1 MRISDWSSDV
11 CSSDLFAQGAVVKN
25 DIRRHAR
32 FQRQFPAAGAQGVE
46 QRIADRIGR
55 RLPFAAPLP
64 LWRQHHRNRLLPA
77 QDRSGIGTK
86 LQATM
91 LIRLQ
96 RIAKKKGAGH
106 WLEQRAFFSTNDAK
120 DRKPIMPP
128 LLHLF
133 ISGADQH
140 CLNMTNR
147 KSLASTINR
156 GRSKESRVG

>member
-1 MRISDWSSDV
+1 MS
-11 CSSDLFAQGAVVKN
+11 
-25 DIRRHAR
+25 RHGR
-32 FQRQFPAAGAQGVE
+32 VQCRYPAAGAQGVE

-96 RIAKKKGAGH
+96 RIAQKKGAGH
-106 WLEQRAFFSTNDAK
+106 WLDQRAFFSTNDAK
-120 DRKPIMPP
+120 DRRSEEHTSELQSLMR
-128 LLHLF
+128 
-133 ISGADQH
+133 ISYAVV
-140 CLNMTNR
+140 CL
-147 KSLASTINR
+147 KKK
-156 GRSKESRVG
+156 KENNI